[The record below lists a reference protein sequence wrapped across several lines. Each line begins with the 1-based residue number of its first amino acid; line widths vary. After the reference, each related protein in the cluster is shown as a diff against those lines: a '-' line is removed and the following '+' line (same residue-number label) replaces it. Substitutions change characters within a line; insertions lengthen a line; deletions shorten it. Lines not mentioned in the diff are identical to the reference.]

1 MSLEPRSL
9 ARIIRSAL
17 EEDIGSGDVTTR
29 WAVPERAT
37 ARAELVARAE
47 GVIAGL
53 PVAAL
58 VLRAVD
64 PEIELVSRVEDGA
77 RVTPG
82 QVLAEAAGPA
92 RGVLTGERTA
102 LNFLQRMSGI
112 ATLTARYCAA
122 VEGTGARILDTRKT
136 APGLRALD
144 KYAVRAGGGTN
155 HRAGLYDMVLLKENH
170 LEAAGGI
177 EKAIAAV
184 RAGMEEAGLRLAV
197 EVEVE
202 SLEAFEIALAAGADW
217 IMLDNLAPEVMREAA
232 GRARARG
239 GSRPRLEASGNVTLE
254 TVRAVAETG
263 VDYVSVGA
271 LTHSP
276 PALDL
281 SLLIR

>member
-37 ARAELVARAE
+37 ARAELVARAA
-47 GVIAGL
+47 GVVAGL

-64 PEIELVSRVEDGA
+64 PEIELVSRVEDGS
-77 RVTPG
+77 RVAPG

-92 RGVLTGERTA
+92 RGLLCAERTA
-102 LNFLQRMSGI
+102 LNFVQRMSGI
-112 ATLTARYCAA
+112 ATLTARYCDA
-122 VEGTGARILDTRKT
+122 VKGTGARILDTRKT

-144 KYAVRAGGGTN
+144 KYAVRTGGGEN

-177 EKAIAAV
+177 EKAVAAV
-184 RAGMEEAGLRLAV
+184 RAGMEEAGVRLAV
-197 EVEVE
+197 EIEVE
-202 SLEAFEIALAAGADW
+202 SLDAFDVALATGADW
-217 IMLDNLAPEVMREAA
+217 IMLDNMPLEGMREAA
-232 GRARARG
+232 ARVRARG
-239 GSRPRLEASGNVTLE
+239 GPRPRLEASGNVTLE

-263 VDYVSVGA
+263 VDFVSVGA

-281 SLLIR
+281 SLRIR